1 MKYFYKMIITLVM
14 LSLLIA
20 CGGGENDNSTSSQKE
35 ENRND
40 VNYPISTEIE
50 VNDTKKQANPLVL
63 GKTITGSI
71 KSKDDIDWF
80 GFYSTGGIYSINVS
94 LKGIY
99 RESSGLIWVV
109 TVHDENDNVI
119 YKFNV
124 HEEELNSVK
133 INLATAGNYYVSID
147 HNIDWAF
154 NNEPYF
160 LTVNQGEQSDT
171 GSSIS
176 TEIEVNDTKKQANPL
191 VLGKTITG
199 SIKSKDDI
207 DWFGFYSTGGIYS
220 INVSLK
226 GIYRESSGLIWV
238 VTVHDEN
245 DNVIYKFNV
254 HEEELNSV
262 KINLATAGNYYVSI
276 EALLH
281 KSNLS

>member
-133 INLATAGNYYVSID
+133 INLATAGNYYVSI
-147 HNIDWAF
+147 
-154 NNEPYF
+154 
-160 LTVNQGEQSDT
+160 
-171 GSSIS
+171 
-176 TEIEVNDTKKQANPL
+176 
-191 VLGKTITG
+191 
-199 SIKSKDDI
+199 
-207 DWFGFYSTGGIYS
+207 
-220 INVSLK
+220 
-226 GIYRESSGLIWV
+226 
-238 VTVHDEN
+238 
-245 DNVIYKFNV
+245 
-254 HEEELNSV
+254 
-262 KINLATAGNYYVSI
+262 